1 MAKSEAKGGT
11 RPFTGNEY
19 LESLRD
25 GREVWIYG
33 ERVKDVTAHPAFRN
47 AARMLARMY
56 DSLHDPQ
63 RQPILTIETD
73 TGSGGFTHRFYRVDR
88 NAEELVKTRDAIAEW
103 ARISYGWMGRSPDY
117 KASFLGTLGAN
128 ADFYKPYENNARHWY
143 RAAQERCLFMNH
155 AIVNPPVDRSRPPDE
170 VADVYVHVEK
180 ETDKGVIVS
189 GAKVVATGSALTH
202 YNFIGYNGV
211 TPLGRA
217 DMALFALIPMNSP
230 GVKLICRTSYELA
243 AETVGSPFDYPLS
256 SRFDENDAIF
266 ILDQVLIPWENLFVY
281 RDIEKANHFF
291 PKSGF
296 IPRFTLHGCT
306 RLAVKLDFL
315 MGVLLK
321 AAEATGQDSIRSS
334 QVWVG
339 EIMAWRSLFWALT
352 DAMAR
357 TVEPWIG
364 DTVLPNTMYGN
375 CYRTISA
382 IAYPRI
388 RQLIEQTYSSAL
400 IYLNSHAADF
410 KNPELRPFIDRYI
423 RGSGG
428 YDAVN
433 RVKVLKLLWDS
444 IGTEFGSRHELY
456 ELNYAGNH
464 DTTRFENLALAI
476 ELGKA
481 DEVKALAEKCLAEYD
496 LDGWI
501 AKDLINPTD
510 INRLMADFKRK

>member
-1 MAKSEAKGGT
+1 
-11 RPFTGNEY
+11 
-19 LESLRD
+19 
-25 GREVWIYG
+25 
-33 ERVKDVTAHPAFRN
+33 
-47 AARMLARMY
+47 
-56 DSLHDPQ
+56 
-63 RQPILTIETD
+63 
-73 TGSGGFTHRFYRVDR
+73 
-88 NAEELVKTRDAIAEW
+88 
-103 ARISYGWMGRSPDY
+103 
-117 KASFLGTLGAN
+117 
-128 ADFYKPYENNARHWY
+128 
-143 RAAQERCLFMNH
+143 
-155 AIVNPPVDRSRPPDE
+155 
-170 VADVYVHVEK
+170 
-180 ETDKGVIVS
+180 
-189 GAKVVATGSALTH
+189 
-202 YNFIGYNGV
+202 
-211 TPLGRA
+211 
-217 DMALFALIPMNSP
+217 
-230 GVKLICRTSYELA
+230 
-243 AETVGSPFDYPLS
+243 
-256 SRFDENDAIF
+256 
-266 ILDQVLIPWENLFVY
+266 VLIPWENLFVY